1 MSAIEAELVKLFKF
15 KKSPEDF
22 EDHQEYLSELVLCVE
37 KIKDDKTWDAM
48 QEETYNW
55 LTEAVEAKNKK
66 REIPD
71 FTDAEPEGAEDA
83 NVEEETGID
92 LPLTDPR
99 NPLHR
104 APAQEADSEE
114 SESTEVDEETDEE
127 SNEQKPEETTE
138 EIGEVAE
145 GEEVPGDPQPADEPT
160 AGGVEQPKK
169 PRKPRK
175 GAGGKYLKKKKGK
188 PDIQP
193 KNKPGKEP
201 DYKKITG
208 TKDRYGVTEGTK
220 TSMALKMFEKGCT
233 MRDANLELG
242 DNYYVILRKLD
253 KHGHRIEKLVNGVL
267 KLTHKDDL
275 AKKGKGK

>member
-37 KIKDDKTWDAM
+37 KIKDDKTWDSM
-48 QEETYNW
+48 QEETYDW

-71 FTDAEPEGAEDA
+71 FTDAEPEGAEDPDT
-83 NVEEETGID
+83 VEETTD

-99 NPLHR
+99 NPLRR
-104 APAQEADSEE
+104 APAQETNSEE
-114 SESTEVDEETDEE
+114 SEPAEVDEET
-127 SNEQKPEETTE
+127 PEEEPE
-138 EIGEVAE
+138 EETIEEVEPEGDSAEPEGAEPAGEVPESEEAE
-145 GEEVPGDPQPADEPT
+145 PA
-160 AGGVEQPKK
+160 KK

-253 KHGHRIEKLVNGVL
+253 KNGHRIEKLENGVL

-275 AKKGKGK
+275 SKKGKGK

>member
-1 MSAIEAELVKLFKF
+1 MSAIETELVKLFKF

-37 KIKDDKTWDAM
+37 KIKDDKTWDNM
-48 QEETYNW
+48 QEETYEW

-71 FTDAEPEGAEDA
+71 FTDAEPEEAEAVSED
-83 NVEEETGID
+83 EEM
-92 LPLTDPR
+92 PLTNP
-99 NPLHR
+99 NHPLHR

-114 SESTEVDEETDEE
+114 SESTEVDEEATEE
-127 SNEQKPEETTE
+127 ALEEETTE
-138 EIGEVAE
+138 EIEESTEEGEV
-145 GEEVPGDPQPADEPT
+145 GDPEPANAPT
-160 AGGVEQPKK
+160 AGDSEQPKK

-175 GAGGKYLKKKKGK
+175 GAGGRYIKKKKGK

-193 KNKPGKEP
+193 KHKPGKEP

-233 MRDANLELG
+233 MRDANIELG
-242 DNYYVILRKLD
+242 DNYYVILRKLANND
-253 KHGHRIEKLVNGVL
+253 HSVEKLENGVL
-267 KLTHKDDL
+267 KLTHKDDVG
-275 AKKGKGK
+275 KKGKGK